1 MTATESADAALRI
14 AHPALFGPSPA
25 TRRLRAVFGALA
37 VLAVL
42 GAFWRTGFLDATRLW
57 QGLGKLGWLLQFMLP
72 PAHNGWLLDFL
83 HALAETL
90 GMALFGTALA
100 FVIAVPLGFLAARNI
115 LPLNLLRFPLRRGLD
130 GLRGIDTL
138 IWALIFVNVVG
149 LGPFAGVLAI
159 AAADIGVL
167 AKIIGEAVENAD
179 RRQIEG
185 VRSTGAG
192 RLQTLRFG
200 IVPQVSPVILSN
212 GLYFLESNV
221 RSASILGVVG
231 AGGIGQEL
239 SDRIRIN
246 NWDEAMFLI
255 LLILVAVWAIDT
267 MSASLRMRLIG
278 RASTRHIG
286 DKRPSP

>member
-1 MTATESADAALRI
+1 MPMHR
-14 AHPALFGPSPA
+14 
-25 TRRLRAVFGALA
+25 TRSRPGCACPP
-37 VLAVL
+37 
-42 GAFWRTGFLDATRLW
+42 TR
-57 QGLGKLGWLLQFMLP
+57 QCGKS
-72 PAHNGWLLDFL
+72 
-83 HALAETL
+83 
-90 GMALFGTALA
+90 
-100 FVIAVPLGFLAARNI
+100 
-115 LPLNLLRFPLRRGLD
+115 
-130 GLRGIDTL
+130 
-138 IWALIFVNVVG
+138 WALIFVNVVG

>member
-1 MTATESADAALRI
+1 MSASRIDDAALRS
-14 AHPALFGPSPA
+14 AFPELFGPA
-25 TRRLRAVFGALA
+25 QAIRRMRGALG
-37 VLAVL
+37 VLAAL
-42 GAFWRTGFLDATRLW
+42 ALIAALWRTGFLDASRLW
-57 QGLGKLGWLLQFMLP
+57 QGIGKLGWLVQFMFP
-72 PAHNGWLLDFL
+72 PAHNGWLAEFL

-90 GMALFGTALA
+90 GMALLGTALA
-100 FVIAVPLGFLAARNI
+100 FVVAVPLGFLAARNI
-115 LPLNLLRFPLRRGLD
+115 VPWSVLRFPLRRGLD

-159 AAADIGVL
+159 AVADIGVL
-167 AKIIGEAVENAD
+167 AKIVGEAVENAD
-179 RRQIEG
+179 RRQVEG

-192 RLQTLRFG
+192 RLQVLRFG

-212 GLYFLESNV
+212 GLYFFESNV

-255 LLILVAVWAIDT
+255 LLILLAVWAIDT
-267 MSASLRMRLIG
+267 LSASLRLRLIG
-278 RASTRHIG
+278 RAADRRIRG
-286 DKRPSP
+286 

>member
-1 MTATESADAALRI
+1 MSGSSAADAALRI
-14 AHPALFGPSPA
+14 AHPDLFGPTPA
-25 TRRLRAVFGALA
+25 TRRLRALLGTLALCA
-37 VLAVL
+37 LIAAL
-42 GAFWRTGFLDATRLW
+42 WRTGFLDATRIA
-57 QGLGKLGWLLQFMLP
+57 QGVGKLGWLVQFMFP
-72 PAHNGWLLDFL
+72 PAHNGWLADFL
-83 HALAETL
+83 YALAETL

-100 FVIAVPLGFLAARNI
+100 FVVAVPLGFLAARNI
-115 LPLNLLRFPLRRGLD
+115 VPWSVLRFPLRRGLD

-159 AAADIGVL
+159 AVADIGVL
-167 AKIIGEAVENAD
+167 AKIVGEAVENAD

-192 RLQTLRFG
+192 RLQVLRFG
-200 IVPQVSPVILSN
+200 IIPQVSPVILSN
-212 GLYFLESNV
+212 GLYFFESNV

-255 LLILVAVWAIDT
+255 LLILLAVWAIDT
-267 MSASLRMRLIG
+267 LSASLRLRLIG
-278 RASTRHIG
+278 RSAGQRIA
-286 DKRPSP
+286 R